1 MMKTVM
7 KSEIQ
12 EITPE
17 FLFLKYKGVP
27 SPWEFIAQS
36 KRFGFKCKKYANWS
50 DVHVSENSR
59 DLLKSIGSL
68 LIDSE
73 ELEISEYG
81 ELSRIWERVQ
91 RWPKDKESFSIEP
104 DVLPEYEKIS
114 RLLDV
119 GSKKPDVI
127 DLMIDEF
134 GIESNSL
141 NLDERWLVFL
151 AICIENFFQSSKR
164 YQLLFVSENNNDK
177 SKISVE
183 ELIESVASTLVQ
195 LYLQIGFDIS
205 SNESN
210 DTITLFVKE
219 LGLIDTPQVTERNST
234 GRIKTLP
241 KVWVEN
247 YQGSPSEL
255 VKFNYSDGSIIVKL
269 NKSNRLFGSKSTL
282 ANLLSEEEFWNL
294 IGYSLHS
301 HINQIDEI
309 QDFFDTFAKQIRLR
323 G

>member
-1 MMKTVM
+1 M
-7 KSEIQ
+7 KSDIQ

-59 DLLKSIGSL
+59 DLLKSVGST

-104 DVLPEYEKIS
+104 DILPEYEKIS
-114 RLLDV
+114 RLIDV

-134 GIESNSL
+134 GFESTSL
-141 NLDERWLVFL
+141 NLDDRWLVFL

-164 YQLLFVSENNNDK
+164 YQLLCASENDNNN

-183 ELIESVASTLVQ
+183 KLIESVTSAIVQ

-210 DTITLFVKE
+210 DSITLFVKDF
-219 LGLIDTPQVTERNST
+219 GLIDAPQVTERNST

-255 VKFNYSDGSIIVKL
+255 VKFKYSDGSVIVKL
-269 NKSNRLFGSKSTL
+269 NKTNRIFGSKSTL
-282 ANLLSEEEFWNL
+282 ANFLSEEEFWNL
-294 IGYSLHS
+294 IGNSLHS
-301 HINQIDEI
+301 HINQIDDI